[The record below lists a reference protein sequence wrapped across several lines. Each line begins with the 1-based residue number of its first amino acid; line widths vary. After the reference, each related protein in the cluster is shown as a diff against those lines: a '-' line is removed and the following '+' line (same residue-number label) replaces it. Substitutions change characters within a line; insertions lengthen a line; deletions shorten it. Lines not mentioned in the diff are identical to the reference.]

1 MHTLFIS
8 DLHLTPTRPDLTAA
22 FQHLMQH
29 RAPQADALYILGD
42 LFDFWI
48 GDDDPGEFAQTIKAT
63 FKHLTSSGTPCYFVQ
78 GNRDFLVGKRFARET
93 GVQLLAEKTR
103 IDLYGKPVIVM
114 HGDTLCLE
122 DVRYLQFRKKV
133 HQPWLQW
140 IYYRLPFTLKQRIVS
155 KVKQDVR
162 MDKQSKSIEIM
173 DVTQAE
179 VERVMSEYQVE
190 MMIHGH
196 THRPDI
202 HHFHLDGIER
212 TRIVLGDWDDEI
224 SVLEYHQDAS
234 YRLLHQPVSLCTN
247 LS

>member
-8 DLHLTPTRPDLTAA
+8 DLHLTPTRPEITAA

-48 GDDDPGEFAQTIKAT
+48 GDDDPGSFAQTIKDE
-63 FKHLTSSGTPCYFVQ
+63 FRKLTSSGTPCYFVH
-78 GNRDFLVGKRFARET
+78 GNRDFLIGKRFSRET
-93 GVQLLAEKTR
+93 GVQLLGEKTL
-103 IDLYGKPVIVM
+103 IELYGKRLVIM
-114 HGDTLCLE
+114 HGDTLCLD

-162 MDKQSKSIEIM
+162 MDKQSKSLAIM

-179 VERVMSEYQVE
+179 VERVMAEYQVD

-196 THRPDI
+196 THRPNI
-202 HHFHLDGIER
+202 HHFDVDGTEK
-212 TRIVLGDWDDEI
+212 TRIVLGDWDHEL
-224 SVLEYHQDAS
+224 SVLEYHQDS
-234 YRLLHQPVSLCTN
+234 RYCLLHQQI
-247 LS
+247 